1 MKDPMTHGSAEPGK
15 TPLDAAASVVLLE
28 FQQSYGLGFVAPN
41 GRIVTCFHV
50 VADEKEIT
58 AHLADGR
65 VLPVRSVCALDT
77 RRDLAV
83 LDVGLLDATPVR
95 AGPSKVSDENQTVY
109 VYGMV
114 SGEGRVRWVEA
125 TLTSVQVVGAALTVY
140 AVSGEIPPD
149 ASGGPLISADGVVLG
164 VVTVA
169 ETDDGVATLA
179 VPWKYVEPLL
189 RQHQEQPLS
198 ILSAENRKPPR
209 REVPDHPLSL
219 LQGSPVAGLEATT
232 DLIAD
237 AIRIGAP
244 AYNEGDV
251 ARCYAVYAE
260 TAKKLIDTRDDCP
273 GVQTALRAGL
283 QRASGMPDLDHQAW
297 AMRDAFDGLLLVI
310 EKYLRTHVGPGRKPG
325 KPTLLN

>member
-1 MKDPMTHGSAEPGK
+1 MNEPMT
-15 TPLDAAASVVLLE
+15 PLEAAAAVVLLE

-50 VADEKEIT
+50 VADEREIT

-65 VLPVRSVCALDT
+65 ALPVRSVCALDT

-83 LDVGLLDATPVR
+83 LDVGLLDATPVK
-95 AGPSKVSDENQTVY
+95 AAPPKFTDEGQGVY
-109 VYGMV
+109 VFGMV
-114 SGEGRVRWVEA
+114 SGEGRARWVEA
-125 TLTSVQVVGAALTVY
+125 TLASVQVVGASLTVY
-140 AVSGEIPPD
+140 SLTGEVPPD
-149 ASGGPLISADGVVLG
+149 ASGGPLIGRDGSALG

-169 ETDDGVATLA
+169 ETDEGIATLG

-189 RQHQEQPLS
+189 RQNQELPLS
-198 ILSAENRKPPR
+198 ALSTEGRKPPPR
-209 REVPDHPLSL
+209 AIPEHPLSL
-219 LQGSPVAGLEATT
+219 LNGSAVAGLEATS
-232 DLIAD
+232 DQLGE
-237 AIRIGAP
+237 AIRVGAP

-251 ARCYAVYAE
+251 ARCYAVYAD
-260 TAKKLIDTRDDCP
+260 AARRIIDTRDDCP

-283 QRASGMPDLDHQAW
+283 ERAGTLKDLDHRAW

-310 EKYLRTHVGPGRKPG
+310 EKYLRARLGPGRKQG

>member
-1 MKDPMTHGSAEPGK
+1 M

-50 VADEKEIT
+50 VADEREIV

-65 VLPVRSVCALDT
+65 TLPVLSVCAIDF

-95 AGPSKVSDENQTVY
+95 AAGARFAEEGSTVH
-109 VYGMV
+109 VFGMV
-114 SGEGRVRWVEA
+114 AGEGRARWVDVK
-125 TLTSVQVVGAALTVY
+125 LGSLQVVGASLSVY
-140 AVSGEIPPD
+140 TLEGQVPPD
-149 ASGGPLISADGVVLG
+149 SSGGPVIGADGAALG

-169 ETDDGVATLA
+169 ETDDGVSTLG

-189 RQHQEQPLS
+189 RQNQMLPLS
-198 ILSAENRKPPR
+198 ALSSAARKPPK
-209 REVPDHPLSL
+209 REVPEHPLSL
-219 LQGSPVAGLEATT
+219 LQGSAVSGLEATT
-232 DLIAD
+232 DTIAD
-237 AIRIGAP
+237 AIRVGAP

-251 ARCYAVYAE
+251 ARCYAVYTD
-260 TAKKLIDTRDDCP
+260 TARRLIDTRDDCP

-283 QRASGMPDLDHQAW
+283 QRAEQLEDVDHQAW
-297 AMRDAFDGLLLVI
+297 AMRDAFDGLLMVI
-310 EKYLRTHVGPGRKPG
+310 ERYLRAHLGTGRKPG

>member
-1 MKDPMTHGSAEPGK
+1 M

-50 VADEKEIT
+50 VADEREIT

-65 VLPVRSVCALDT
+65 TLPVRAVCAIDL

-83 LDVGLLDATPVR
+83 LDVGLLDATPVKPP
-95 AGPSKVSDENQTVY
+95 GPRFADEGQTVH
-109 VYGMV
+109 VFGMV
-114 SGEGRVRWVEA
+114 AGEGRARWVDA
-125 TLTSVQVVGAALTVY
+125 KLSAIQVVGASLTVY
-140 AVSGEIPPD
+140 SLGGEVPPD
-149 ASGGPLISADGVVLG
+149 ASGGPLIGADGSALG

-169 ETDDGVATLA
+169 ETDEGISTLG
-179 VPWKYVEPLL
+179 VPWRYLEPLL
-189 RQHQEQPLS
+189 RQHQELPLTA
-198 ILSAENRKPPR
+198 LSTATRKPPR
-209 REVPDHPLSL
+209 REVPEHPLTL
-219 LQGSPVAGLEATT
+219 LQGSAVSGLEVTT
-232 DLIAD
+232 DTIAD

-244 AYNEGDV
+244 AYNEGDI
-251 ARCYAVYAE
+251 AKCYAVYAD

-283 QRASGMPDLDHQAW
+283 RRAAQLQEIDHQAW
-297 AMRDAFDGLLLVI
+297 AMRDAFDGLLVVI
-310 EKYLRTHVGPGRKPG
+310 EKYLRAHAAPSRKPG

>member
-1 MKDPMTHGSAEPGK
+1 M

-50 VADEKEIT
+50 VADEQEIV

-65 VLPVRSVCALDT
+65 SLPVQSVCAVDF

-95 AGPSKVSDENQTVY
+95 PGGPRFAEEGGTVH
-109 VYGMV
+109 VFGMV
-114 SGEGRVRWVEA
+114 SGEGRARWVDVKLGA
-125 TLTSVQVVGAALTVY
+125 LQVVGASLSVY
-140 AVSGEIPPD
+140 LLEGEVPPD
-149 ASGGPLISADGVVLG
+149 SSGGPVIGPDGTALG

-169 ETDDGVATLA
+169 ETEEGISTLG

-189 RQHQEQPLS
+189 RQHQLLPLS
-198 ILSAENRKPPR
+198 ALSTESRRPPK
-209 REVPDHPLSL
+209 REVPEHPLSL
-219 LQGSPVAGLEATT
+219 LQGSAVMGLEATT
-232 DLIAD
+232 DTIAD
-237 AIRIGAP
+237 AIRVGAP

-251 ARCYAVYAE
+251 ARCYAVYTE
-260 TAKKLIDTRDDCP
+260 TAKRLIDTRDDCP

-283 QRASGMPDLDHQAW
+283 QRASQLQDVDHQAW
-297 AMRDAFDGLLLVI
+297 AMRDAFDGLLMVI
-310 EKYLRTHVGPGRKPG
+310 ERYLRVHLGPARRPG

>member
-1 MKDPMTHGSAEPGK
+1 M
-15 TPLDAAASVVLLE
+15 TPLEAAASVVLLE

-41 GRIVTCFHV
+41 GRIITCFHV

-95 AGPSKVSDENQTVY
+95 PASSKMSEENQSVY
-109 VYGMV
+109 VFGMV
-114 SGEGRVRWVEA
+114 SGEGRARWVDA
-125 TLTSVQVVGAALTVY
+125 KLTNVQVVGAALTVY
-140 AVSGEIPPD
+140 ALAGEIPPD
-149 ASGGPLISADGVVLG
+149 ASGGPLISADGMALG

-189 RQHQEQPLS
+189 RQHQEQPLTV
-198 ILSAENRKPPR
+198 LSSEHRKPPR

-219 LQGSPVAGLEATT
+219 LQGSAVAGLEATT

-251 ARCYAVYAE
+251 ARCFSVYAE
-260 TAKKLIDTRDDCP
+260 AAKKLIDTRDDCP

-283 QRASGMPDLDHQAW
+283 ARASGMPDLDHQAW

-310 EKYLRTHVGPGRKPG
+310 EKYLRTHLGPSRKPG

>member
-1 MKDPMTHGSAEPGK
+1 M

-41 GRIVTCFHV
+41 GRIITCFHV
-50 VADEKEIT
+50 VADEKDIV

-83 LDVGLLDATPVR
+83 LDVGLLDAAPVKA
-95 AGPSKVSDENQTVY
+95 AGTRVAEEGQAVY
-109 VYGMV
+109 VFGMV
-114 SGEGRVRWVEA
+114 SGEGRARWVEA
-125 TLTSVQVVGAALTVY
+125 KLGSVQVVGAALTVY
-140 AVSGEIPPD
+140 TLSGEVPPD
-149 ASGGPLISADGVVLG
+149 ASGGPLIGSDGSALG

-198 ILSAENRKPPR
+198 ILSSENRKPPK
-209 REVPDHPLSL
+209 REVPEHPLSL
-219 LQGSPVAGLEATT
+219 LQGSAVAGLEATT

-251 ARCYAVYAE
+251 ARCYAVYTE

-283 QRASGMPDLDHQAW
+283 ARASGMPDLDHQAW

-310 EKYLRTHVGPGRKPG
+310 EKYLRTHLGPGRKPG

>member
-1 MKDPMTHGSAEPGK
+1 M
-15 TPLDAAASVVLLE
+15 TPLDAAASIVLLE
-28 FQQSYGLGFVAPN
+28 FRQSYGLGFVGPN
-41 GRIVTCFHV
+41 GRIITCFHV
-50 VADEKEIT
+50 VADETEIT

-65 VLPVRSVCALDT
+65 TLPVRSVCALDT

-95 AGPSKVSDENQTVY
+95 PTPYKPVEEGQRVFVF
-109 VYGMV
+109 GMV
-114 SGEGRVRWVEA
+114 SGEGRARWVEA
-125 TLTSVQVVGAALTVY
+125 KLAHVQVVGAALTVY
-140 AVSGEIPPD
+140 SLEGEVPPD
-149 ASGGPLISADGVVLG
+149 ASGGPLISADGLALG

-179 VPWKYVEPLL
+179 LPWKYLDPLL

-198 ILSAENRKPPR
+198 VLSSDQRRPPQR
-209 REVPDHPLSL
+209 QVPEHPLSM
-219 LQGSPVAGLEATT
+219 LQGSAVAGLEATT
-232 DLIAD
+232 DLISD
-237 AIRIGAP
+237 AIRVGAP

-251 ARCYAVYAE
+251 ARCYAVYTEA
-260 TAKKLIDTRDDCP
+260 ARKLIDTRDDCP

-283 QRASGMPDLDHQAW
+283 ARASGMPDLDHQAW

-310 EKYLRTHVGPGRKPG
+310 EKYLRVHLGPGRKPG